1 MFTCLPGGE
10 NIHYLHPYLEINAT
24 LLHSELSSIT
34 SFREL
39 TGVSMSR
46 LIDAR
51 LVRSKRSPHCCD
63 CCGSRE
69 HLLED
74 YVYPRCL
81 EQGHVPEVCPVP
93 ILPTSWTSQNT
104 LQVHLLLG
112 NDLRASAA
120 HPSCHYPDVSRSLS
134 VDIGI
139 GCQIRK
145 HKINTVFDM
154 CAESCFITE
163 GLATILVMNPEDF
176 SWRDNLMPTLSPS
189 VPSRM
194 THNTSIM
201 ASRTIDKNITY
212 TVIDTGV
219 EPGLELKSK

>member
-1 MFTCLPGGE
+1 
-10 NIHYLHPYLEINAT
+10 
-24 LLHSELSSIT
+24 
-34 SFREL
+34 
-39 TGVSMSR
+39 
-46 LIDAR
+46 
-51 LVRSKRSPHCCD
+51 
-63 CCGSRE
+63 
-69 HLLED
+69 
-74 YVYPRCL
+74 
-81 EQGHVPEVCPVP
+81 VCPVP

-176 SWRDNLMPTLSPS
+176 SWRDNLMPTLTPS

-194 THNTSIM
+194 TQNTSVM
-201 ASRTIDKNITY
+201 ASRTINKNITH

-219 EPGLELKSK
+219 EPGLQLKSE